1 MIDLSEIVL
10 LRSEILDDD
19 SEHVLVVGHRLPRV
33 DVAVLPL
40 LQCQQLVKP
49 VVKLIF
55 RLEHDRDAVVQRV
68 EGDHKSISRVT
79 RVQLSVYVETFL

>member
-19 SEHVLVVGHRLPRV
+19 SEHVLVVGHRLPPV

-40 LQCQQLVKP
+40 LQRQ
-49 VVKLIF
+49 
-55 RLEHDRDAVVQRV
+55 
-68 EGDHKSISRVT
+68 
-79 RVQLSVYVETFL
+79 